1 MTVQTNT
8 YQAVL
13 TTNGSLSFMMFNYAD
28 LTWTTGVQSGGNNRT
43 GLGGNPAVVS
53 YSSIITSTKEITFLS
68 HYSICMSVFTSGVRI
83 CIRRLATADQIR
95 LGGGLLL
102 SSSAFVYY

>member
-13 TTNGSLSFMMFNYAD
+13 TTSGSVSFVMFNYD
-28 LTWTTGVQSGGNNRT
+28 TLTWTTGEHSGGDTRT

-53 YSSIITSTKEITFLS
+53 IVTLLPLPRRLRIIT
-68 HYSICMSVFTSGVRI
+68 GVSP
-83 CIRRLATADQIR
+83 T
-95 LGGGLLL
+95 LLL
-102 SSSAFVYY
+102 SGADPEILIRGDESRRRGG